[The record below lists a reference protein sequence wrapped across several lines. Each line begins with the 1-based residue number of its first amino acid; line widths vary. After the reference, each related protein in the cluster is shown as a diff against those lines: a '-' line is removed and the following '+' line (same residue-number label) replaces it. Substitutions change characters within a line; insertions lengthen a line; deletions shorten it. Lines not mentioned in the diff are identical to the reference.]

1 MENQNNKYYFNPPQ
15 HVPKTPEEAKAMAE
29 AKAENDAIWGR
40 TGHRNLYARLV
51 KGGYFASLREVMQ
64 QRFDVVVGIVSL
76 ENSL

>member
-1 MENQNNKYYFNPPQ
+1 MDNPNNRYYFNPPQ

-29 AKAENDAIWGR
+29 AKAENDQVWAR
-40 TGHRNLYARLV
+40 SGHRNLYARLV

>member
-1 MENQNNKYYFNPPQ
+1 
-15 HVPKTPEEAKAMAE
+15 MAE